1 MTAQA
6 LILLALKASIVLS
19 VFAIGLVSRVE
30 DTLFLLRRP
39 GLLLRSVLAINVV
52 MPLVAAAMAWRFDLP
67 VAVEVA
73 LVALAV
79 SPVPPLLPKK
89 QIKARG
95 EPSYAIGLLVGAAL
109 VAIVFVPIAVEL
121 LGLAFQLPVHMNPW
135 PIAKLVFATVL
146 APLLVG
152 ILVRRLTPELA
163 ARFARPVGHVANI
176 VLVLCFLAVL
186 MTAWAAIVDLAGTG
200 AFWAVAVFVGVG
212 LAVGH
217 WLGGPE
223 PNDRTVLAL
232 AAATRH
238 PGVAMAISSAN
249 FPGFN
254 AVLPAFLLYVVAGAV
269 LAIPY
274 VMWRKRATEALS
286 SRDR

>member
-19 VFAIGLVSRVE
+19 VIAIGLASRID

-39 GLLLRSVLAINVV
+39 RLLLRSVLAINVV
-52 MPLVAAAMAWRFDLP
+52 MPLFAAAMAWAFDLP

-89 QIKARG
+89 QIKAHG
-95 EPSYAIGLLVGAAL
+95 EPSYAIGLLVGVAL
-109 VAIVFVPIAVEL
+109 VAVLFVPVAVEL
-121 LGLAFQLPVHMNPW
+121 LGLVFQLPIHMSPW
-135 PIAKLVFATVL
+135 PVASLVFATVL
-146 APLLVG
+146 APLLAGVV
-152 ILVRRLTPELA
+152 VRRLAPDLA
-163 ARFARPVGHVANI
+163 ARVARPIGLIANA
-176 VLVLCFLAVL
+176 VLALCFLAVL
-186 MTAWAAIVDLAGTG
+186 ATAWSSIASLFGTG
-200 AFWAVAVFVGVG
+200 AFWAVAGFVAVG
-212 LAVGH
+212 LLVGH
-217 WLGGPE
+217 LLGGPD

-238 PGVAMAISSAN
+238 PGVAMAITSAN
-249 FPGFN
+249 FPGYKD
-254 AVLPAFLLYVVAGAV
+254 VLPAFLLYLVFGAA

-274 VMWRKRATEALS
+274 VIWRKRAS
-286 SRDR
+286 

>member
-19 VFAIGLVSRVE
+19 VFAIGLGSRVD

-39 GLLLRSVLAINVV
+39 RLLLRSALAMNVV

-67 VAVEVA
+67 EAVEVS

-89 QIKARG
+89 QIKAHG

-109 VAIVFVPIAVEL
+109 VAILFVPIAVEL
-121 LGLAFQLPVHMNPW
+121 IGLTFQTPVHMSPW
-135 PIAKLVFATVL
+135 PIAKLVFATVF
-146 APLLVG
+146 APLVAG
-152 ILVRRLTPELA
+152 IIVRRLAPGLA
-163 ARFARPVGHVANI
+163 ARLARPIGLIASV
-176 VLVLCFLAVL
+176 VLALCFLAIL
-186 MTAWAAIVDLAGTG
+186 LTAWPSIVDLAGTG
-200 AFWAVAVFVGVG
+200 AFWAVAAFVAIG

-217 WLGGPE
+217 LLGGPD

-232 AAATRH
+232 ATATRH
-238 PGVAMAISSAN
+238 PGVAMAIASAN
-249 FPGFN
+249 FPGYK
-254 AVLPAFLLYVVAGAV
+254 AVLPALLLYVVAGA
-269 LAIPY
+269 
-274 VMWRKRATEALS
+274 
-286 SRDR
+286 

>member
-1 MTAQA
+1 MTAQT

-19 VFAIGLVSRVE
+19 VFAIGLVSRVD

-39 GLLLRSVLAINVV
+39 GLLLRSVVAINVV
-52 MPLVAAAMAWRFDLP
+52 MPLVAAAMAWRFNLP
-67 VAVEVA
+67 QAVEVA

-79 SPVPPLLPKK
+79 SPVPPLLPRK

-95 EPSYAIGLLVGAAL
+95 ESSYAIGLLVMAAL
-109 VAIVFVPIAVEL
+109 IAILFVPVAVEL
-121 LGLAFQLPVHMNPW
+121 VGLAFQLPVHMTPW

-152 ILVRRLTPELA
+152 ILVRRLAPGLA
-163 ARFARPVGHVANI
+163 ARFATPVERIANI
-176 VLVLCFLAVL
+176 VLVLCCLAVL
-186 MTAWAAIVDLAGTG
+186 MTAWPAIVAFVGTG
-200 AFWAVAVFVGVG
+200 ALWAIAAFVGVG

-217 WLGGPE
+217 GLGGTDPH
-223 PNDRTVLAL
+223 DRTVLAL

-238 PGVAMAISSAN
+238 PGVALAIASAN
-249 FPGFN
+249 FPGDK
-254 AVLPAFLLYVVAGAV
+254 AILPAFLLYLIFGAI

-274 VMWRKRATEALS
+274 VMWRRRVT
-286 SRDR
+286 